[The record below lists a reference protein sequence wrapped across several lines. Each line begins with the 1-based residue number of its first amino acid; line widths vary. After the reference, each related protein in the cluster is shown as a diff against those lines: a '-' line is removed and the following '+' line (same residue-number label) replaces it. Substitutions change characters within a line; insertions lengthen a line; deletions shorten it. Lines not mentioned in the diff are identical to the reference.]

1 MTRTRRSLPAWIENL
16 ALPLANLFLAF
27 AVLGLLL
34 LVLYG
39 APNPHSWIWAP
50 LHYLAE
56 YARLVAQFFAT
67 LVGGSFA
74 NFGTEG
80 LDFRPLSNVLAA
92 TTTLTFTGLAVALA
106 FKAGHFNIGGE
117 GQLLIGGLGIALLV
131 YTLTERIH
139 PGGGA
144 PVRLESL
151 FNLVP
156 DHIVWLQGVER
167 AVLLLL
173 LVLVSGVFG
182 ALWILIPAYLQAYR
196 GSHIVITTIMFNYI
210 AFSVLSYF
218 LGLRNFLSRG
228 GGGGNQGAQVPE
240 DFRVPSLPIDN
251 GSGSWF
257 ILLALAACGFVFW
270 FLGST
275 RLGFAIRTTGQN
287 QDAARQAGMDP
298 RRVTVI
304 ALAISGAL
312 AGLGAGNHVLTK
324 FSNWSFSGDFSAQ
337 LGFLGIAVALLAR
350 NNALFIP
357 LTALLFGVLVQ
368 AGTVIQTDDR
378 WSALGLDS
386 SITLAVQGL
395 IVLFVG
401 AFPRLGLPLVRWIWV
416 RIHRPA
422 KPDAEQQEQA
432 AER

>member
-1 MTRTRRSLPAWIENL
+1 MSAARKPLPTWVENV

-34 LVLYG
+34 VILYG
-39 APNPHSWIWAP
+39 EPNPRGLAWAP
-50 LHYLAE
+50 FHYLGE
-56 YARLVAQFFAT
+56 YARLVSQFFAT
-67 LVGGSFA
+67 IAGGSFV
-74 NFGTEG
+74 NVNPDG
-80 LDFRPLSNVLAA
+80 LDFRPLSNVIAP
-92 TTTLTFTGLAVALA
+92 TTTLIFTGLAVALA

-117 GQLLIGGLGIALLV
+117 GQLLIGGLGIALLIFA
-131 YTLTERIH
+131 LTDRIN

-151 FNLVP
+151 VQWMP
-156 DHIVWLQGVER
+156 DPMLWI
-167 AVLLLL
+167 LLIGI
-173 LVLVSGVFG
+173 SGLAG
-182 ALWILIPAYLQAYR
+182 ALWIFIPAYLQAYR

-210 AFSVLSYF
+210 AYSVLSYL

-228 GGGGNQGAQVPE
+228 GGGGNQGPQIPE
-240 DFRVPSLPIDN
+240 DFRFPGLPIDN

-270 FLGST
+270 LLRYT
-275 RLGFAIRTTGQN
+275 RLGYAIRTTGQN
-287 QDAARQAGMDP
+287 QNAARYAGMDP
-298 RRVTVI
+298 RRVTVM
-304 ALAISGAL
+304 ALCISGAL

-324 FSNWSFSGDFSAQ
+324 FSNWSFTGDFSAQ

-350 NNALFIP
+350 NNALLIP
-357 LTALLFGVLVQ
+357 ITALVFGILVQ

-378 WSALGLDS
+378 WSGLGLDT

-401 AFPRLGLPLVRWIWV
+401 AFPRLLIPVARWIWNRTSGQV
-416 RIHRPA
+416 
-422 KPDAEQQEQA
+422 EEEV
-432 AER
+432 ER